1 MKGHN
6 DVVKTLLDNGAD
18 VNMTGTVVGVVSNTA
33 LVFAAYY
40 GQESTVQLLIKAGAD
55 VSHQNVRGNSALHDA
70 ASRGHREIVRILL
83 DHESNVNLQ
92 NDLHRQL

>member
-18 VNMTGTVVGVVSNTA
+18 VNMTGTVVGVVANTA

-40 GQESTVQLLIKAGAD
+40 GQESTVELLIEAGAD
-55 VSHQNVRGNSALHDA
+55 MSHQNLRGNSALHYA
-70 ASRGHREIVRILL
+70 ASRGHREIVRT
-83 DHESNVNLQ
+83 
-92 NDLHRQL
+92 RPGGR